1 MDWLMDKNSR
11 ILIVEDEA
19 ITAIMICENLKISGY
34 QVIDPVSTGEEAVKT
49 ALLEKP
55 DVIFMDIHL
64 AGAIDGIEAAE
75 QINESMVIPIV
86 FMTGYTNQDFVERTK
101 NLRPVYYL
109 NKPIRIKDM
118 ERIIESL

>member
-1 MDWLMDKNSR
+1 MDKNSR

-75 QINESMVIPIV
+75 QINESIVIPIV